1 MTIDDAYAEL
11 GLSPGANL
19 AQAKAA
25 WRALVSRWHPD
36 RNGHASA
43 SERMQRINRALEQI
57 RSASNETELA
67 GADANTAARPAA
79 APTPAHTIQ
88 RRVSLTLEEAAIG
101 CVKILQGAIVEP
113 CGSCAGSGEAPPH
126 DCAACAGQG
135 QVHERT
141 WFGWFGAATPCTA
154 CDGGGTLRPKC
165 SDCNGV
171 GKTDVVRYRVSVRL
185 PADVRDGA
193 MLHVA
198 AARGRPVALDIQVE
212 LQPHAALVRDA
223 DGTVRCECPVD
234 GFAWIANRTITIPT
248 LRGQQ
253 PLALQRG
260 QVLYRLAGQGFLS
273 HDEGKRADQIV
284 IVVPR
289 FPETLSREQER
300 LLDKLAGTTQEKRA
314 V

>member
-11 GLSPGANL
+11 GLPPGANPV
-19 AQAKAA
+19 QAKAA

-57 RSASNETELA
+57 RSAGDVAPARAE
-67 GADANTAARPAA
+67 ADTAARPA
-79 APTPAHTIQ
+79 PTPAPAHTIQ

-101 CVKILQGAIVEP
+101 CIKILQGAIVAP
-113 CGSCAGSGEAPPH
+113 CGSCAGSGQAPPQE
-126 DCAACAGQG
+126 CAACAGQG
-135 QVHERT
+135 QLHERT
-141 WFGWFGAATPCTA
+141 WFGWFAAAAPCTA
-154 CDGGGTLRPKC
+154 CDGSGTLRPPC
-165 SDCNGV
+165 PACHGG

-185 PADVRDGA
+185 PADIRDGA

-212 LQPHAALVRDA
+212 LQAHAALVRDD
-223 DGTVRCECPVD
+223 DGTVRCEWPVD

-273 HDEGKRADQIV
+273 RDAGKRADQIV

-289 FPETLSREQER
+289 FPATLSREQQR
-300 LLDKLAGTTQEKRA
+300 LLDKLAGSTEDERA
-314 V
+314 G